1 MFRFL
6 LRRLLVA
13 IPTLFL
19 VVTASFFM
27 MRAAPGGP
35 FDSQRRLPPEVER
48 NIKAKYGLDK
58 PLAVQ
63 YVNYLGGVLRGD
75 LGPSLKYRDKTVVG
89 IIAENFPTS
98 LRLGLSSLLI
108 GVSIGVALGSIAAM
122 RQNTGVDYGVTTF
135 AILGICIP
143 TFVTAPL
150 LVLVF
155 AQTLDWFPT
164 GGISELK
171 SFVLPVITLALPQ
184 IAVVSRLTRAGMIEV
199 LHSNYIRTARAK
211 GLSEQRIVTRHAL
224 RAAVLPLVGY
234 LGPATAGI
242 ITGSLVVEKIFG
254 MPGLGKFFVLSALQR
269 DYTVV
274 LGVVILYAT
283 LVIFLNLMAEVIQAM
298 LDPRIRLS

>member
-58 PLAVQ
+58 PLAIQ
-63 YVNYLGGVLRGD
+63 YLNYVGGVLHGD
-75 LGPSLKYRDKTVVG
+75 LGPSLKYRDKTVVS

-98 LRLGLSSLLI
+98 LRLGLSSLII
-108 GVSIGVALGSIAAM
+108 GVSIGVALGAIAAL

-155 AQTLDWFPT
+155 AQMLDWFPT

-234 LGPATAGI
+234 LGPATAGV
-242 ITGSLVVEKIFG
+242 ITGSLVVERIFG

-274 LGVVILYAT
+274 LGVVIVYAV
-283 LVIFLNLMAEVIQAM
+283 LVILLNLMAEVIQAM